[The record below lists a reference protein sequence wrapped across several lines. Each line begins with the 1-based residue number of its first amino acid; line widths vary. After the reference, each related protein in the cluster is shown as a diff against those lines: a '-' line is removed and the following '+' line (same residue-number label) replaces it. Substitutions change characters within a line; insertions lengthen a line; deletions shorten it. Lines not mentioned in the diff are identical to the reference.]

1 MTDDKISIIFVA
13 VLFMVGAFSYKLINQ
28 PEQYSTGF
36 SLTSPSYS
44 SYKRNSSDNIPLHF

>member
-1 MTDDKISIIFVA
+1 MTDDKISILLV
-13 VLFMVGAFSYKLINQ
+13 VGLFIIGAFSYKLINK

-44 SYKRNSSDNIPLHF
+44 SYKRGSSDNISLHF